1 MNSCTREGEGGV
13 GGKGKGEWGERGR
26 GKGKE
31 GGEVGGGGGRRRA
44 VTYIILHGK
53 LLKLVHIHLGKFHH
67 SLPPADLLLQQRTQ
81 SATRTTPPGDQAKQ
95 ELPSQV
101 ADCM

>member
-1 MNSCTREGEGGV
+1 MNSCTREGEGEV
-13 GGKGKGEWGERGR
+13 G

-31 GGEVGGGGGRRRA
+31 GGEVGGGGGKGSGRGRGGGRGRA

-81 SATRTTPPGDQAKQ
+81 SATRTTPPGQQPKQ